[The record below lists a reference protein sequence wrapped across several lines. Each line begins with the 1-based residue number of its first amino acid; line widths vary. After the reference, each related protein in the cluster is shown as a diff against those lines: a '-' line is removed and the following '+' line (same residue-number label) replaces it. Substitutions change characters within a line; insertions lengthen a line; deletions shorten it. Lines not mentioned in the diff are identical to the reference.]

1 MIESITFSRDQTF
14 QLFNLLPK
22 LFLIKAC
29 EIDLISNLLGLNSL
43 WRELSPL
50 SCCIIFSTLTFGK
63 LGEAEWFFVE
73 QILEEIV
80 ACNIFFELTLLFY
93 LLSDMI
99 VRLLH
104 TSKFQIGF
112 YKLLSLFLGIFTHFV
127 DDSFLVHNVNLSCCP
142 LSLVLAWILRAAI

>member
-1 MIESITFSRDQTF
+1 M
-14 QLFNLLPK
+14 
-22 LFLIKAC
+22 
-29 EIDLISNLLGLNSL
+29 
-43 WRELSPL
+43 
-50 SCCIIFSTLTFGK
+50 
-63 LGEAEWFFVE
+63 E
-73 QILEEIV
+73 QILEQIV

-127 DDSFLVHNVNLSCCP
+127 DDSFLVHNVDLSCCP